1 MDRDRRAVVSYDD
14 LYDDDVAQ
22 GTPAWTDADY
32 SASRANPGESS
43 TAQDEEG
50 EEERL
55 KFDKSRGLFL
65 DSYTGLYYD
74 FAANLY
80 YNLTSMEQTSP
91 CYHWDPASA
100 KFLAVLV
107 DRIVRFAPLRKPSE
121 DEETTTHPTSSSA
134 PPLPAASPEEN
145 AETEEGEIEEGEGE
159 VGAEE
164 EEQEEE
170 EAEDVEKLAMSVRT
184 RGLKERQS
192 WCTTEDWKW
201 DATSSTYYDTKTGL
215 YYSPSSDLY
224 MDYNAFPAAIYHRL
238 SREDYVQVTPQ
249 EVHFICSR
257 VCVVRR
263 CDPTILD
270 RDLTLALLPCR
281 TWSKRRR
288 QKRTRA
294 YPRS

>member
-1 MDRDRRAVVSYDD
+1 
-14 LYDDDVAQ
+14 
-22 GTPAWTDADY
+22 
-32 SASRANPGESS
+32 
-43 TAQDEEG
+43 
-50 EEERL
+50 L

-91 CYHWDPASA
+91 CYHWDPSSA

-107 DRIVRFAPLRKPSE
+107 DRIVRFAPLLRKPE
-121 DEETTTHPTSSSA
+121 DEETTQPTSSSA
-134 PPLPAASPEEN
+134 PPPPPLPAASPEEN
-145 AETEEGEIEEGEGE
+145 AETEEGEIEDGEGE
-159 VGAEE
+159 AGAEE
-164 EEQEEE
+164 EEEEE
-170 EAEDVEKLAMSVRT
+170 EKEEDIEKLAMSVRM

-201 DATSSTYYDTKTGL
+201 DATSNTYYDIKTGL

-249 EVHFICSR
+249 EVHLICSR
-257 VCVVRR
+257 VCVVSSCVVPAREL
-263 CDPTILD
+263 TILGVASMQD
-270 RDLTLALLPCR
+270 LEQAKETEEDTSIPSKLMLTLKHVDDDAQELGSFVIGDIERDDDAHKGDTGTTFWPDESLL
-281 TWSKRRR
+281 
-288 QKRTRA
+288 
-294 YPRS
+294 

>member
-14 LYDDDVAQ
+14 LYDDDVAH
-22 GTPAWTDADY
+22 GTPAWPDADY
-32 SASRANPGESS
+32 SANRANSGESS
-43 TAQDEEG
+43 AAQDEEG

-121 DEETTTHPTSSSA
+121 DKETTTQPTSSSAPA

-145 AETEEGEIEEGEGE
+145 AETEEGEIEDGEGE

-164 EEQEEE
+164 EEEEE
-170 EAEDVEKLAMSVRT
+170 EEEDVEK
-184 RGLKERQS
+184 QS
-192 WCTTEDWKW
+192 WCTPEDWKW
-201 DATSSTYYDTKTGL
+201 DATSNTYYDTKTGL

-224 MDYNAFPAAIYHRL
+224 MDYNAFPAAVYHRL

-249 EVHFICSR
+249 EVHLICSR

-263 CDPTILD
+263 CVVPARDPTILD
-270 RDLTLALLPCR
+270 RGLTLALLPCR